1 MADSKFTGVSPNFV
15 PSVHIRPAV
24 HRGQLIHVLAGVA
37 YSDLRRAMCEWSAI
51 DAEVDR
57 YAGRAGGAS

>member
-15 PSVHIRPAV
+15 PSVHIRPAIQ
-24 HRGQLIHVLAGVA
+24 RGQLVHVVAGVA
-37 YSDLRRAMCEWSAI
+37 YSGLHRAMCELSAT

-57 YAGRAGGAS
+57 YARREGGAS